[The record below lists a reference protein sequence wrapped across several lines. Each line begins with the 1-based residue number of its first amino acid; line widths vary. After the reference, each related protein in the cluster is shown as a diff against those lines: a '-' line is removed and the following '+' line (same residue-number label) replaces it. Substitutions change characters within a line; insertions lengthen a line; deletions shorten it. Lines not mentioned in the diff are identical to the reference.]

1 MKPIPFFVSSAH
13 NQTEFK
19 FSVILKKYS
28 FISQTFPAITDISN
42 VQNLRDVYS
51 KSMVLVCF
59 NHFFVLCS
67 QGGEVV
73 QETITSNLDD
83 DSIILEF
90 QRTDGTLIT
99 QLIDFRNVRLLW
111 IKTMDVRG
119 GKKLIEESKL
129 MAVNVI
135 LFEQCKVFR
144 VFYWTFHLRKEKFA
158 ENFGQDSFCI

>member
-28 FISQTFPAITDISN
+28 FISQTFLAIT
-42 VQNLRDVYS
+42 DVYS

-129 MAVNVI
+129 MAVNFI

-144 VFYWTFHLRKEKFA
+144 VFY
-158 ENFGQDSFCI
+158 

>member
-1 MKPIPFFVSSAH
+1 M
-13 NQTEFK
+13 
-19 FSVILKKYS
+19 
-28 FISQTFPAITDISN
+28 
-42 VQNLRDVYS
+42 
-51 KSMVLVCF
+51 
-59 NHFFVLCS
+59 
-67 QGGEVV
+67 

-129 MAVNVI
+129 MAVNFI

-144 VFYWTFHLRKEKFA
+144 VFY
-158 ENFGQDSFCI
+158 